1 MGRATRDRALLLAG
15 MMGAGK
21 SSAGRVLA
29 TRLGWAFID
38 TDERVEQR
46 AGRAI
51 PELFRSEGEARFRA
65 VERDVLSELPARGAV
80 IALGGGAVVPEENRV
95 LLREKGTLVW
105 LDARP
110 ETLAERVAETDD
122 RPLLAGA
129 VGDERLERLR
139 ALRTERAGA
148 YACADLRVETDGK
161 SPTEVCEAVLRAL
174 GWECAA

>member
-46 AGRAI
+46 AGRTI

-65 VERDVLSELPARGAV
+65 VELEVLRELPARRAV

-95 LLREKGTLVW
+95 ILREKGTLVW

-110 ETLAERVAETDD
+110 ETLAERVEETDD

-129 VGDERLERLR
+129 RGDERLELLR
-139 ALRTERAGA
+139 ALRTQRAAA
-148 YACADLRVETDGK
+148 YARADLRVETDGK